1 MVWHQIKNPRLIIV
15 LLRLQRVFISARLN
29 RTCLL
34 RSLKSKT
41 PVIVKGGLTM
51 KKFALMIVLVLLSVA
66 FAVSASA
73 AKPFKIA
80 AIFQTA
86 IEEPWDGVIHQACLK
101 AQKEMGNIEYE
112 FTEKIAAADF
122 EKVLR
127 EYAERGFDLI
137 VGDAFLA
144 GEEPARRVA
153 KDYPDIAFAF
163 GSEFGPVSPNFSV
176 FDNWIHE
183 PAYLCGVIAG
193 RMTKSNVLGVVAAIP
208 IGEVNRLVNA
218 FKAGALSVNPQVKV
232 KISYIGGWF
241 DPPKA
246 KEAAIAQ
253 IEAGADLI
261 FAERFGVFEAAKEKG
276 VLAFGNMSDQNALAP
291 EVVVTGPVW
300 DMYPTLKFAIEMVQ
314 KKAWVSMD
322 LGEWSMMAKGGSRL
336 APYHAFEKTLPAAVI
351 KEVQDLEQKIKNG
364 TFRVPVDE
372 QKPASD

>member
-1 MVWHQIKNPRLIIV
+1 MKRAVML
-15 LLRLQRVFISARLN
+15 
-29 RTCLL
+29 
-34 RSLKSKT
+34 
-41 PVIVKGGLTM
+41 VI
-51 KKFALMIVLVLLSVA
+51 LVIMSMSVA
-66 FAVSASA
+66 VTAGAE
-73 AKPFKIA
+73 KPFKIA

-101 AQKEMGNIEYE
+101 VKQEMGNIEYE

-153 KDYPDIAFAF
+153 KDYPEIAFAF

-183 PAYLCGVIAG
+183 PAYLCGIIAG

-218 FKAGALSVNPQVKV
+218 FRAGALKVNPKVKV

-261 FAERFGVFEAAKEKG
+261 YAERFGVFEAAKEKG
-276 VLAFGNMSDQNALAP
+276 VLAFGNMSDQNAMAP
-291 EVVVTGPVW
+291 DVVITGPVW
-300 DMYPTLKFAIEMVQ
+300 DMYPTIKFAIEMVK

-336 APYHAFEKTLPAAVI
+336 APFHSFEKTLPASVI
-351 KEVQDLEQKIKNG
+351 KEVRDLEQKILNG
-364 TFRVPVDE
+364 IFRVPVDE
-372 QKPASD
+372 QKPQSD

>member
-1 MVWHQIKNPRLIIV
+1 
-15 LLRLQRVFISARLN
+15 
-29 RTCLL
+29 
-34 RSLKSKT
+34 
-41 PVIVKGGLTM
+41 M
-51 KKFALMIVLVLLSVA
+51 KRIALAVMIVLFSVL
-66 FAVSASA
+66 FIFSASY

-122 EKVLR
+122 EKVMR

-144 GEEPARRVA
+144 GEDPARRVA
-153 KDYPDIAFAF
+153 KDYPEIAFAF
-163 GSEFGPVSPNFSV
+163 GSEFGPVAPNFSV

-183 PAYLCGVIAG
+183 PAYLCGIIAG
-193 RMTKSNVLGVVAAIP
+193 RITKSNVLGVVAAIP

-218 FKAGALSVNPQVKV
+218 FKAGALKVNPKVKV

-261 FAERFGVFEAAKEKG
+261 YAERFGVFEAAKEKG

-291 EVVVTGPVW
+291 DVVITGPVW
-300 DMYPTLKFAIEMVQ
+300 DMYPTIKFAIEMVK

-322 LGEWSMMAKGGSRL
+322 LGEWSMMGKGGSRL
-336 APYHAFEKTLPAAVI
+336 APYHAFEKTLPVNVL
-351 KEVQDLEQKIKNG
+351 KEISDLEQKIMNG
-364 TFRVPVDE
+364 TYRVPVDE
-372 QKPASD
+372 QKPVSD

>member
-1 MVWHQIKNPRLIIV
+1 MKRSTLIV
-15 LLRLQRVFISARLN
+15 
-29 RTCLL
+29 
-34 RSLKSKT
+34 
-41 PVIVKGGLTM
+41 
-51 KKFALMIVLVLLSVA
+51 MIVLFSALFA
-66 FAVSASA
+66 FSASH

-153 KDYPDIAFAF
+153 KDYPEIAFAF
-163 GSEFGPVSPNFSV
+163 GSEFGPVAPNFSV

-193 RMTKSNVLGVVAAIP
+193 KMTKSNVLGVVAAIP

-218 FKAGALSVNPQVKV
+218 FKAGALKVNPKVKV

-261 FAERFGVFEAAKEKG
+261 FAERFGVFEACKEKG
-276 VLAFGNMSDQNALAP
+276 IFAFGNMSDQNALAP
-291 EVVVTGPVW
+291 DVVITGPVW
-300 DMYPTLKFAIEMVQ
+300 DMYPTIKFCIEMVK

-322 LGEWSMMAKGGSRL
+322 LGEWSMMAKGGASL
-336 APYHAFEKTLPAAVI
+336 APFHGFEKKLPANLI
-351 KEVQDLEQKIKNG
+351 KEVRDLEQKILNG

-372 QKPASD
+372 QKPTSD

>member
-1 MVWHQIKNPRLIIV
+1 MKRI
-15 LLRLQRVFISARLN
+15 LLV
-29 RTCLL
+29 
-34 RSLKSKT
+34 
-41 PVIVKGGLTM
+41 VM
-51 KKFALMIVLVLLSVA
+51 LVLLSVS
-66 FAVSASA
+66 FAITASA
-73 AKPFKIA
+73 EKPFKIA

-101 AQKEMGNIEYE
+101 AKKEMGNIEYE

-144 GEEPARRVA
+144 GEDPVRRVA
-153 KDYPDIAFAF
+153 KDYPETAFAF
-163 GSEFGPVSPNFSV
+163 GSEFGPVAPNLSV

-193 RMTKSNVLGVVAAIP
+193 RLTKSNVLGVVAAIP

-218 FKAGALSVNPQVKV
+218 FKAGALMVNPKVKV

-261 FAERFGVFEAAKEKG
+261 YAERFGVFEAAKEKG
-276 VLAFGNMSDQNALAP
+276 VLGFGNMSDQNALAP
-291 EVVVTGPVW
+291 NVVITGPVW
-300 DMYPTLKFAIEMVQ
+300 DMYPTIKFAIEMVK
-314 KKAWVSMD
+314 KKAFVSMD

-336 APYHAFEKTLPAAVI
+336 APFHSFEKTLPAGVL
-351 KEVQDLEQKIKNG
+351 KEVQDLEQKIMNG
-364 TFRVPVDE
+364 TYRVPVDE
-372 QKPASD
+372 QKPVSD

>member
-1 MVWHQIKNPRLIIV
+1 
-15 LLRLQRVFISARLN
+15 
-29 RTCLL
+29 
-34 RSLKSKT
+34 
-41 PVIVKGGLTM
+41 M
-51 KKFALMIVLVLLSVA
+51 KKTLWIVGLVVFSVWLTFAA
-66 FAVSASA
+66 GQ
-73 AKPFKIA
+73 AKAFKIA

-101 AQKEMGNIEYE
+101 AKKEMPNIEYE

-163 GSEFGPVSPNFSV
+163 GSEFGPVAPNFSV

-193 RMTKSNVLGVVAAIP
+193 HLTKTNTLGVVAAIP

-218 FKAGALSVNPQVKV
+218 FKAGAQSVNPNVKV

-253 IEAGADLI
+253 IEAGADLL

-291 EVVVTGPVW
+291 EVVITGPVW
-300 DMYPTLKFAIEMVQ
+300 DMYPTIKFCIEMVE

-322 LGEWSMMAKGGSRL
+322 LGEWSMMAKGGAKL
-336 APYHAFEKTLPAAVI
+336 APFHSFEKTLPATVI
-351 KEVQDLEQKIKNG
+351 KEVNDLKQKILNG

>member
-1 MVWHQIKNPRLIIV
+1 
-15 LLRLQRVFISARLN
+15 
-29 RTCLL
+29 
-34 RSLKSKT
+34 
-41 PVIVKGGLTM
+41 M
-51 KKFALMIVLVLLSVA
+51 KKFALVAMIVLLSVA
-66 FAVSASA
+66 FAFSASE
-73 AKPFKIA
+73 AKSFKIA

-144 GEEPARRVA
+144 GEDPARRVA
-153 KDYPDIAFAF
+153 KDYPNIAFAF

-183 PAYLCGVIAG
+183 PSYLCGVIAG
-193 RMTKSNVLGVVAAIP
+193 RLTKSNTLGVVAAIP

-218 FKAGALSVNPQVKV
+218 FKAGALSVNPKVKV
-232 KISYIGGWF
+232 KIAYIGGWF

-253 IEAGADLI
+253 IEGGADLI

-276 VLAFGNMSDQNALAP
+276 IYAFGNMSDQNALAP
-291 EVVVTGPVW
+291 NVVISGPVW
-300 DMYPTLKFAIEMVQ
+300 DMYPTIKFAIEMVQ

-322 LGEWSMMAKGGSRL
+322 LGEWSMMGKGGARL
-336 APYHAFEKTLPAAVI
+336 APFHSFEKTLPADVI
-351 KEVQDLEQKIKNG
+351 KEVQVLEQKILNG

-372 QKPASD
+372 QKPVSD

>member
-1 MVWHQIKNPRLIIV
+1 MKKV
-15 LLRLQRVFISARLN
+15 LL
-29 RTCLL
+29 
-34 RSLKSKT
+34 
-41 PVIVKGGLTM
+41 G
-51 KKFALMIVLVLLSVA
+51 LMIVLVSVS
-66 FAVSASA
+66 FTFTSSHG
-73 AKPFKIA
+73 KPFKIA

-86 IEEPWDGVIHQACLK
+86 IEEPWDGVIHQACLRV
-101 AQKEMGNIEYE
+101 QKEMGNIEYE

-144 GEEPARRVA
+144 GEEPSRRVA
-153 KDYPDIAFAF
+153 KDYPEIAFAF

-193 RMTKSNVLGVVAAIP
+193 RLTKSNTLGVVAAIP

-218 FKAGALSVNPQVKV
+218 FKAGARKVNPKVKV

-261 FAERFGVFEAAKEKG
+261 FAERFGVFEACKEKG

-291 EVVVTGPVW
+291 GVVITGPVW
-300 DMYPTLKFAIEMVQ
+300 DMYPTIKFCIEMVQ
-314 KKAWVSMD
+314 KDAWVSMD
-322 LGEWSMMAKGGSRL
+322 LGEWSMMAKGGARL
-336 APYHAFEKTLPAAVI
+336 APFHGFEKKLPASVI
-351 KEVQDLEQKIKNG
+351 QEVRELEQKILNG

-372 QKPASD
+372 QPPVSD

>member
-1 MVWHQIKNPRLIIV
+1 
-15 LLRLQRVFISARLN
+15 
-29 RTCLL
+29 
-34 RSLKSKT
+34 
-41 PVIVKGGLTM
+41 M
-51 KKFALMIVLVLLSVA
+51 KKFALVAMIVLLSVA
-66 FAVSASA
+66 FAFSASE
-73 AKPFKIA
+73 AKSFKIA

-101 AQKEMGNIEYE
+101 VQKEMGNIEYE

-144 GEEPARRVA
+144 GEDPARRVA
-153 KDYPDIAFAF
+153 KDYPNIAFAF
-163 GSEFGPVSPNFSV
+163 GSEFGPVAPNFSV

-183 PAYLCGVIAG
+183 PSYLCGVIAG
-193 RMTKSNVLGVVAAIP
+193 RLTKSNTLGVVAAIP

-218 FKAGALSVNPQVKV
+218 FKAGALSVNPKVKV
-232 KISYIGGWF
+232 KIAYIGGWF

-253 IEAGADLI
+253 IEGGADLI

-276 VLAFGNMSDQNALAP
+276 IYAFGNMSDQNALAP
-291 EVVVTGPVW
+291 NVVISGPVW
-300 DMYPTLKFAIEMVQ
+300 DMYPTIKFAIEMVQ

-322 LGEWSMMAKGGSRL
+322 LGEWSMMGKGGARL
-336 APYHAFEKTLPAAVI
+336 APFHSFEKTLPADVI
-351 KEVQDLEQKIKNG
+351 KEVQVLEQKILNG

-372 QKPASD
+372 QKPISD

>member
-1 MVWHQIKNPRLIIV
+1 MKRAAL
-15 LLRLQRVFISARLN
+15 
-29 RTCLL
+29 
-34 RSLKSKT
+34 
-41 PVIVKGGLTM
+41 VI
-51 KKFALMIVLVLLSVA
+51 MIVVFSIFVT
-66 FAVSASA
+66 FAASQ

-101 AQKEMGNIEYE
+101 AKKEMGNIEYE

-153 KDYPDIAFAF
+153 KDYPEIAFAF
-163 GSEFGPVSPNFSV
+163 GSEFGPVAPNFSV

-183 PAYLCGVIAG
+183 PSYLCGVIAG
-193 RMTKSNVLGVVAAIP
+193 RLTKTNTLGVVAAIP

-218 FKAGALSVNPQVKV
+218 FTAGALSVNPKIKV

-291 EVVVTGPVW
+291 NVVITGQCGHYRACLGYVSHHQVLYRNGPEESLGIHGPW
-300 DMYPTLKFAIEMVQ
+300 RMVHDG
-314 KKAWVSMD
+314 KRRLPSRAVSFFRKD
-322 LGEWSMMAKGGSRL
+322 PAGRCRQGS
-336 APYHAFEKTLPAAVI
+336 
-351 KEVQDLEQKIKNG
+351 QG
-364 TFRVPVDE
+364 
-372 QKPASD
+372 S

>member
-1 MVWHQIKNPRLIIV
+1 MKRIALVSTIV
-15 LLRLQRVFISARLN
+15 LFSIFF
-29 RTCLL
+29 
-34 RSLKSKT
+34 
-41 PVIVKGGLTM
+41 M
-51 KKFALMIVLVLLSVA
+51 FA
-66 FAVSASA
+66 ASQ

-101 AQKEMGNIEYE
+101 AKKELGNIEYE

-144 GEEPARRVA
+144 GEDPTRRVA
-153 KDYPDIAFAF
+153 KDYPEIAFAF
-163 GSEFGPVSPNFSV
+163 GSEFGPVAPNFSV

-183 PAYLCGVIAG
+183 PAFLSGVIAG
-193 RMTKSNVLGVVAAIP
+193 RITKTNTLGVVAAIP

-218 FKAGALSVNPQVKV
+218 FKAGALSVNPKIKV
-232 KISYIGGWF
+232 KIAYIGGWF

-276 VLAFGNMSDQNALAP
+276 VLAFGNMSDQNALGP
-291 EVVVTGPVW
+291 DVVITGPVW
-300 DMYPTLKFAIEMVQ
+300 DMYPTIKFAIEMV
-314 KKAWVSMD
+314 KKNAWLSMD
-322 LGEWSMMAKGGSRL
+322 LGEWSMMAKGGAHL
-336 APYHAFEKTLPAAVI
+336 APFHSFEKTLPASVI
-351 KEVQDLEQKIKNG
+351 KEVRDLEQKILNG

-372 QKPASD
+372 QKPVAD

>member
-1 MVWHQIKNPRLIIV
+1 
-15 LLRLQRVFISARLN
+15 
-29 RTCLL
+29 
-34 RSLKSKT
+34 
-41 PVIVKGGLTM
+41 M
-51 KKFALMIVLVLLSVA
+51 KKFVWVVMIVFFSVS
-66 FAVSASA
+66 FALNAGA

-101 AQKEMGNIEYE
+101 AKKEMGNIEYE

-137 VGDAFLA
+137 VGDAFLG

-153 KDYPDIAFAF
+153 KDYPETAFAF
-163 GSEFGPVSPNFSV
+163 GSEFGPVAPNFSV

-183 PAYLCGVIAG
+183 PSYLCGVIAG
-193 RMTKSNVLGVVAAIP
+193 RLTKSNTLGVVAAIP

-218 FKAGALSVNPQVKV
+218 FKAGALKVNPKVKV

-253 IEAGADLI
+253 IEVGADLI

-276 VLAFGNMSDQNALAP
+276 VLAFGNMSDQNAMAP
-291 EVVVTGPVW
+291 EVVITGPMW
-300 DMYPTLKFAIEMVQ
+300 DMYPTVKFCIEMVQ

-336 APYHAFEKTLPAAVI
+336 APFHSFEKTLPAEVI
-351 KEVQDLEQKIKNG
+351 KEVQNLEQKILAG
-364 TFRVPVDE
+364 TYRVPVDE
-372 QKPASD
+372 QKPVSD